1 MNKITVCLLIIIP
14 TTMVHAATY
23 VDTIPTQNNARQD
36 HIFMV
41 NISENGKHLPSP
53 ERVIMNGSMIA
64 LPTETLDS
72 LHIRYA
78 GYQVKDHYVDIRKIS
93 GVTAIYNAKTLEL
106 AIDIPPDWIPL
117 QLVKIPDRWNSPY
130 YAENVTPGFVFDYD
144 IYDEH
149 PRNSSYFSS
158 WMNGRYFNHFGYV
171 NLSGQYINL
180 HQGGHGYSRFKRLNT
195 SWVFNNRN
203 SAQKL
208 ILGDIQTD
216 SGNGFGGVYMG
227 GIQLRRDYTLRP
239 DIVTYPSLRLRGT
252 ASTPSSLDFF
262 VNGYRSAS
270 SHVDPGA
277 YVINNIPFIN
287 GDGTMTVVTTDA
299 NGRQVSSRIPYSIQT
314 DMLRPGL
321 SDFNF
326 SVGALRYNYGW
337 QDDQYKNIALSG
349 SYRYG
354 MTDRLT
360 ALSHIEGADGLKMLG
375 GGFQF
380 NMNSW
385 GRLDATVTM
394 SDAQYSR
401 RGAREY
407 LGYSKQFQRANIN
420 ISHIRSSGGYRDLDS
435 FDSDYGS
442 ALASDQIFASYALG
456 ASAGVLGAGFIY
468 QRDDIGITHKIA
480 NLSYSTLVANLFSLS
495 ISYSKAFSE
504 DRADNFML
512 GISLPFGSNT
522 RIGVQNMQS
531 NSNASTNVVS
541 LTHNSGSDLGVD
553 WDLNYSRERNADMGY
568 RDMSAT
574 WKMPAFIASGGAY
587 GYRDLTPWVGL
598 QGSVVF
604 MDKSVFFT
612 KAVGNAF
619 VKVDTYGVE
628 GVPYYLDGALKGKT
642 NNQGIGFISDVVPY
656 EKNLVTIDPS
666 YLPEDVNVTDVRKSF
681 FVPENS
687 GYSAKFSLQNLND
700 QVLLRLVPPRGVT
713 LTSGS
718 EIQDQH
724 HHTVAL
730 LGNGDLVSMKR
741 PRVTE
746 TYTLVSD
753 GQKKCS
759 FQLSAE
765 NKHGIEVETCA
776 Q

>member
-1 MNKITVCLLIIIP
+1 M
-14 TTMVHAATY
+14 MVHAATY
-23 VDTIPTQNNARQD
+23 VDTIPTLSNTGQD
-36 HIFMV
+36 PIFMV
-41 NISENGKHLPSP
+41 SISENGKHLTSP
-53 ERVIMNGSMIA
+53 ERVIMNGSVIA
-64 LPTETLDS
+64 LPTETLDN

-78 GYQVKDHYVDIRKIS
+78 GYPVKDHYVDINKIS
-93 GVTAIYNAKTLEL
+93 GVKATYNAKTLEL

-117 QLVKIPDRWNSPY
+117 QHVEIPDRWNSPY
-130 YAENVTPGFVFDYD
+130 YAENVTPGLVFDYD

-149 PRNSSYFSS
+149 PHHSRYFSS

-171 NLSGQYINL
+171 NLSGQYINM
-180 HQGGHGYSRFKRLNT
+180 HQGGQGYSRFKRLNT
-195 SWVFNNRN
+195 SWVFNNRS

-227 GIQLRRDYTLRP
+227 GIQFRRDYTLRP

-326 SVGALRYNYGW
+326 SAGALRYNYGW
-337 QDDQYKNIALSG
+337 QDDRYKNAALSG
-349 SYRYG
+349 TYRYG
-354 MTDRLT
+354 ITDQLT
-360 ALSHIEGADGLKMLG
+360 SLSHIEGADGLTMAG

-385 GRLDATVTM
+385 GRLDGTVTI
-394 SDAQYSR
+394 SDAQHSR

-407 LGYSKQFQRANIN
+407 LGYSKQFQRASFN

-442 ALASDQIFASYALG
+442 ALASDQIFASYSLG
-456 ASAGVLGAGFIY
+456 ASLGVLGAGFIY

-480 NLSYSTLVANLFSLS
+480 NLSYSTLVAHLFSLS
-495 ISYSKAFSE
+495 LSYSKAFSE
-504 DRADNFML
+504 ERADNFML

-522 RIGVQNMQS
+522 RIGLQNLQS
-531 NSNASTNVVS
+531 NNNASTNVVS

-553 WDLNYSRERNADMGY
+553 WDLNYSRERNAGMGY
-568 RDMSAT
+568 SDMSAT
-574 WKMPAFIASGGAY
+574 WKTAAFSASGGAY

-604 MDKSVFFT
+604 MDRSVFFT
-612 KAVGNAF
+612 KRLGNAF

-628 GVPYYLDGALKGKT
+628 GIPYYLDGALKGKT
-642 NNQGIGFISDVVPY
+642 NSQGVGFISDVIPY
-656 EKNLVTIDPS
+656 EKNQVMIDPS
-666 YLPEDVNVTDVRKSF
+666 YLPEDIDATDVRKSF

-687 GYSAKFSLQNLND
+687 GYSAKFSLQNLD
-700 QVLLRLVPPRGVT
+700 DHVLLRLVPAPGVS
-713 LTSGS
+713 LPSGS

-730 LGNGDLVSMKR
+730 LGNGSLVSMER
-741 PRVTE
+741 PQVAK
-746 TYTLVSD
+746 TYTLVAE
-753 GQKKCS
+753 GQRRCS
-759 FQLSAE
+759 FRLSPQ
-765 NKHGIEVETCA
+765 NKPGIEVATCA
-776 Q
+776 